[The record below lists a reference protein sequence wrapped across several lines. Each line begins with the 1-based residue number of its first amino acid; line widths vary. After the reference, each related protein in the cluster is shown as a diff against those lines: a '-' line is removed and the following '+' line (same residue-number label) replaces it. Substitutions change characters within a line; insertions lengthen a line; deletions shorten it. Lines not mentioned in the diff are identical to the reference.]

1 MADRPI
7 KRSGWLAI
15 ALLAALLVPQP
26 GRAASEGP
34 TAEVSAR
41 KLPASPHRVFHL
53 NCGTM
58 SPPSSW
64 LVNGV
69 GSLFGEGRLVNH
81 CLLIET
87 SDGLVLVD
95 TGLGEADV
103 AAPAR
108 RFSWGW
114 FAFVRPRLAREE
126 TARRQIERLGFRAA
140 QVTDIVLT
148 HLDVDHV
155 GGLADFP
162 RARVHLSATEHRR
175 VVDRT
180 DGLAP
185 TRWAHGPRWV
195 THTLTPRT
203 WYGFASSPLRPG
215 LRPDIRLVGLPGHTP
230 GHVGVAVKQGAR
242 WLLHAGDAYYHRDE
256 LDGPARRSP
265 PALEAMHH
273 FHGFDAAARGATLR
287 GLRRLARA
295 PGRPVRLVG
304 AHDPHEWAA
313 FAAEGLAPKLAV
325 AGRQG
330 DRR

>member
-1 MADRPI
+1 MGRRRLT
-7 KRSGWLAI
+7 RSGWLAI
-15 ALLAALLVPQP
+15 AVAASLLAPQP
-26 GRAASEGP
+26 GRAATEWP
-34 TAEVSAR
+34 MAMASAH
-41 KLPASPHRVFHL
+41 KLPASPYRVFHL

-58 SPPSSW
+58 SPPSAW
-64 LVNGV
+64 LVNGQ

-87 SDGLVLVD
+87 NQGLVLVD

-103 AAPAR
+103 AAPAQ

-114 FAFVRPRLAREE
+114 FALVRPRLAREE
-126 TARRQIERLGFRAA
+126 TARFQIERLGFRAE

-162 RARVHLSATEHRR
+162 TARVHLSATEHRR

-185 TRWAHGPRWV
+185 ARWAHGPRWV
-195 THTLTPRT
+195 PHTLAPRS
-203 WYGFASSPLRPG
+203 WHGFASSPLKRG
-215 LRPDIRLVGLPGHTP
+215 LTPEVKLVGLPGHTP
-230 GHVGVAVKQGAR
+230 GHVGVAVKQGTK

-256 LDGPARRSP
+256 IAGAARRCP

-273 FHGFDAAARGATLR
+273 VHGFDAAARGATLR
-287 GLRRLARA
+287 GLRRLAQA
-295 PGRPVRLVG
+295 PGRPVRVVG
-304 AHDPHEWAA
+304 AHDPDEWVAL
-313 FAAEGLAPKLAV
+313 AAEGLAPKLAV
-325 AGRQG
+325 AGRHG
-330 DRR
+330 AR